1 MVERIVVLGIIGVIT
16 AIVLPMIS
24 GAGKPQE
31 ANAKAKSFY
40 YTAQNVFMDY
50 KIDAPELESGY
61 FSISANGSNYTAS
74 AEHQYYFVMA
84 RAEQNVGFTKIT
96 VAVSNSASAQT
107 EEEYMCLKS
116 SYTIKQEFDSGELID
131 KFNGYSANDDYGYYF
146 ALVDYKCRVV
156 ATYWSEEPLSVL
168 SDNTLGEFKKN
179 TVVFT
184 ENNKV
189 DHTFVG
195 AFPTEKGA
203 IGSAM
208 FEK

>member
-1 MVERIVVLGIIGVIT
+1 MVELIVVLGIIGVIT

-40 YTAQNVFMDY
+40 YATQNVFMNY
-50 KIDAPELESGY
+50 KIEKPEQETGY
-61 FSISANGSNYTAS
+61 FSISANGSNYKAS
-74 AEHQYYFVMA
+74 ADYQYYFVMA
-84 RAEQNVGFTKIT
+84 EAENGIGFTKVT
-96 VAVSNSASAQT
+96 VAVSNNAAAPT
-107 EEEYMCLKS
+107 EEEYKCLKS
-116 SYTIKQEFDSGELID
+116 SYSIKQEFTSGDLLD
-131 KFNGYSANDDYGYYF
+131 KFNSYSANDDHGYYY

-156 ATYWSEEPLSVL
+156 ASYWSEEPLSVL
-168 SDNTLGEFKKN
+168 SDNTVGEFKKN